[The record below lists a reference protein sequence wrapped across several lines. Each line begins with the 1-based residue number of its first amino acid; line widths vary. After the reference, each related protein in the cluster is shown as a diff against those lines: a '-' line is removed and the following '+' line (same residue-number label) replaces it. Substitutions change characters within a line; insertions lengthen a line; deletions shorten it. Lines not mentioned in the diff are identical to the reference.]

1 MPADAPPA
9 ANWRFHAGVAV
20 LIISC
25 VMPLGAL
32 VVPFLGLDTATS
44 AMLAGGLAAG
54 VPEILSLISIALMG
68 RENFNRLVGMA
79 KNAFIAAV
87 LRRPASKL
95 RYYIGLA
102 ACLLSIVPLY
112 LYGYAPHLM
121 PEQTRVWALI
131 GGDVV
136 FIVSLFVMGGE
147 FWAKFRRLVVW
158 EGVVPAD
165 ESSATGSK
173 TAPTT

>member
-1 MPADAPPA
+1 MSADAPQPA
-9 ANWRFHAGVAV
+9 SPPEAPPPANWRFHAGVGV
-20 LIISC
+20 LIVSC
-25 VMPLGAL
+25 IMPFCAL
-32 VVPFLGLDTATS
+32 VVPFLGLDTGTS

-54 VPEILSLISIALMG
+54 VPEILSLVSIALMG
-68 RENFNRLVGMA
+68 RENFNRLVGMV

-87 LRRPASKL
+87 LRRPASRT

-121 PEQTRVWALI
+121 PEHTRVPALI
-131 GGDVV
+131 AGDVV
-136 FIVSLFVMGGE
+136 FILSLFVMGGE

-158 EGVVPAD
+158 EGTVPDA
-165 ESSATGSK
+165 
-173 TAPTT
+173 